1 MLFHYFKHLTTCP
14 HADVTAHPRSGRLEW
29 QRASLE
35 GEGDGV
41 EGWDRASSGGLQQR
55 AGVGVDGS
63 ALGGAEA
70 ASHLSEGGA
79 GAQRPLR
86 AVVGGLEIAV
96 GNEEEEVAAAR
107 ASVVASCVPLGPR
120 EKGRYESEMAASR
133 EEVAERVKEVL
144 VEQLGVDANEI
155 TEPLVRV
162 TTIADSIEAELLG
175 KDTV

>member
-1 MLFHYFKHLTTCP
+1 MCP

-86 AVVGGLEIAV
+86 ADMLARSRFNVE
-96 GNEEEEVAAAR
+96 AR
-107 ASVVASCVPLGPR
+107 AMFPEAADRRFGVIVESAGPVPLALVVERAQYWDALGQQW
-120 EKGRYESEMAASR
+120 AAGTN
-133 EEVAERVKEVL
+133 A
-144 VEQLGVDANEI
+144 LGA
-155 TEPLVRV
+155 PLP
-162 TTIADSIEAELLG
+162 
-175 KDTV
+175 